1 MVTDCLFIESEF
13 ILKKLNKKLSLVG
26 AASAGLLLLSG
37 CVQTHI
43 VDGVRVPT
51 EAATQGLTYQILVR
65 PMSAFVDLFA
75 NNMNLGYGWGIVLVT
90 LIIRFLILPLGLNQ
104 AYKST
109 YMQEKTA
116 YLAPVFEPLNA
127 RLKAA
132 TTPDERM
139 AAQQALMKAQKDN
152 GINMLASMGCLPLL
166 IQWPF
171 FIALYNAAAY
181 TPGISTATFFG
192 INLGHPNSIVIT
204 LIAGI
209 FYFLQTWIST
219 KSMTPEQKKTGLTML
234 IMSPVMIIIFS
245 FISPAGVGLYWAVG
259 GIVMVIQQVIITYV
273 MKPRMR
279 KKIEEE
285 FRNNP
290 PKMADLPRDVT
301 PKSTTDQGTKNLD
314 TPRKSTNKSGRN
326 SGKQKRK

>member
-1 MVTDCLFIESEF
+1 MVTDRLFIESEF
-13 ILKKLNKKLSLVG
+13 ILKNLNKKLSLLGV
-26 AASAGLLLLSG
+26 ASAGLLLLSG

-51 EAATQGLTYQILVR
+51 EAATHGMTYQILVK
-65 PMSAFVDLFA
+65 PMSAFVDVFA

-132 TTPDERM
+132 TTPEERM

-152 GINMLASMGCLPLL
+152 GINMLSSLGCLPLL

-192 INLGHPNSIVIT
+192 IDLGRSSIVIT

-219 KSMTPEQKKTGLTML
+219 KSMTPEQKKTGMTML
-234 IMSPVMIIIFS
+234 IMSPVMIIVFS
-245 FISPAGVGLYWAVG
+245 FMSPADVALYWAVG
-259 GIVMVIQQVIITYV
+259 GIVMVIQQIIITYI

-279 KKIEEE
+279 KKIDEE
-285 FRNNP
+285 FKNNP
-290 PKMADLPRDVT
+290 PKMADLPKDVT
-301 PKSTTDQGTKNLD
+301 PKSATQQGLKDLD
-314 TPRKSTNKSGRN
+314 APRKKNNNGRN
-326 SGKQKRK
+326 AGKQKRK